1 VGRFLGQFKI
11 KKGDDRGATVV
22 EAAMALPI
30 LLLILIAI
38 MELGLAFKDYLT
50 VSYISREGARIG
62 ALAGDDPE
70 ADCAILRGIGEIVT
84 TGDLQ
89 RINRIEIYK
98 SDAAGGQGV
107 TNTAVY
113 KPGQDPTLCTVP
125 ADPTDGWTLNS
136 GPWPPTSR
144 QTAVGTNPLDII
156 GVRVILDRTWVSGLP
171 PFSGGFQVNES
182 TITRIEPE
190 VFD

>member
-1 VGRFLGQFKI
+1 MGRLKLRKRG
-11 KKGDDRGATVV
+11 DRGATLI

-30 LLLILIAI
+30 MLLILIAI

-84 TGDLQ
+84 SGDLA
-89 RINRIEIYK
+89 RIDRIEIFK

-113 KPGQDPTLCTVP
+113 KPGQDPTLCNVP
-125 ADPTDGWTLNS
+125 ALPTDGWTLNS

-156 GVRVILDRTWVSGLP
+156 GVRVILDREWVSGLP
-171 PFSGGFQVNES
+171 PFNGGFQVNES
-182 TITRIEPE
+182 TITRLEPE